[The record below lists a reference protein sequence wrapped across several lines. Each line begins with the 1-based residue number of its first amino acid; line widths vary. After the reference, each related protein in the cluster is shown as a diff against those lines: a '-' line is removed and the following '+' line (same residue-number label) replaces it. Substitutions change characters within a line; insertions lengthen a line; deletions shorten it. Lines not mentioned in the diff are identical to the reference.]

1 MGALGYLVQSTN
13 DEHSGQTY
21 RVKYPGSHV
30 KVDVSYLARVP
41 LLEPENRTCE
51 FADPPISFP
60 ALRLP
65 ELVAGKI
72 KAMMERLAA
81 RDLYDLYRLAVTVLD
96 FLEDPLARA
105 LAVRAICTSDPFPFV
120 TDPVVALERFR
131 HPAPEF
137 IDPLFA
143 MLRADEAPSHVVMLE
158 AVARWLSPLSSSSEA
173 EREFMR
179 LLGEDAVYRPVLLLA
194 EYPGVLERASMD
206 PVMAWK
212 VQNLRQRLEARGT

>member
-1 MGALGYLVQSTN
+1 M
-13 DEHSGQTY
+13 E
-21 RVKYPGSHV
+21 YPGDHV

-41 LLEPENRTCE
+41 MLEPEHRTCE
-51 FADPPISFP
+51 FADPPVSYP
-60 ALRLP
+60 VLRLP

-81 RDLYDLYRLAVTVLD
+81 RDLYDLYRLSVTVPDL
-96 FLEDPLARA
+96 LENPLARA
-105 LAVRAICTSDPFPFV
+105 LVLRAICTSDAFPFV

-131 HPAPEF
+131 RPAPEF

-143 MLRADEAPSHVVMLE
+143 MLRADAAPRYEVMRETVVG
-158 AVARWLSPLSSSSEA
+158 WLSPLSSLSEA

-179 LLGEDAVYRPVLLLA
+179 LLDENAEYRPELLLA
-194 EYPGVLERASMD
+194 TYPDVLNRASLD

-212 VQNLRQRLEARGT
+212 VQNLRRRLEAKGT